1 MFEPSTKLLNQKNP
15 VVLVDGLRTPFMRS
29 GSEFVDQISYDL
41 AREVLKGILLRN
53 GLSGN
58 DLDSVIMGS
67 VVQNSS
73 TPNVARDAA
82 LGAGIPNSVPAHTV
96 TMACISASKALSEGM
111 NAIWLG
117 QADTVLAGG
126 VEVLSDVPVGFK
138 KEVRKKFF
146 ESRKYKGPLDYTNF
160 LKGISPAD
168 LLPIAPAIAE
178 FSTQETMGE
187 SADKLAASFGI
198 SRQAQDEYALRSH
211 HLAAKASVEGKL
223 SNEIMPT
230 AVAPGFTPFSQD
242 NTFRADTSLEALA
255 KLKPVFVK
263 PFGTVTAGNSS
274 PLTDGSAISLLMSE
288 DKAKAMGYSP
298 KAYLRDYVFVAQD
311 PAEELLLG
319 PAYATPK
326 LLERNGL
333 GFSDLD
339 VIEIHEAFAGQVLAV
354 LAALESDK
362 FAQEKLG
369 RKEKVASINLDKI
382 NLWGGSLSLGHPFG
396 ATGSR
401 LVNQAANR
409 LHDEDGRF
417 ALVTACAA
425 GGLGHAMLIER
436 AS

>member
-1 MFEPSTKLLNQKNP
+1 MFEPSVNLSGQKKS

-29 GSEFVDQISYDL
+29 GTEFVDQISYDL
-41 AREVLKGILLRN
+41 AREVLKGILVRN
-53 GLSGN
+53 GLSGKE
-58 DLDSVIMGS
+58 LGAVIMGS
-67 VVQNSS
+67 VVQNSA

-82 LGAGIPNSVPAHTV
+82 LAAGIPNSVPAHTV
-96 TMACISASKALSEGM
+96 TMACISASKAIAEGI

-146 ESRKYKGPLDYTNF
+146 ESRKYKSPLDYANF

-168 LLPIAPAIAE
+168 FLPIAPAIAE
-178 FSTQETMGE
+178 FSTEESMGE
-187 SADKLAASFGI
+187 SADKLAASFGV

-211 HLAAKASVEGKL
+211 LLAAKASKEGKFKA
-223 SNEIMPT
+223 EIMHT
-230 AVAPGFTPFSQD
+230 AVAPNFTSLSQD
-242 NTFRADTSLEALA
+242 NGFRADSSLEALA
-255 KLKPVFVK
+255 RLKPVFVK

-274 PLTDGSAISLLMSE
+274 PLTDGAAVSLLMSE
-288 DKAKAMGYSP
+288 EKAKALGYTP
-298 KAYLRDYVFVAQD
+298 KAYLRDYTFVAQD
-311 PAEELLLG
+311 PGNELLLG

-333 GFSDLD
+333 GFTDVD

-354 LAALESDK
+354 LAALESDT

-369 RKEKVASINLDKI
+369 RKEKVASISMDTI

-401 LVNQAANR
+401 LVNQAVSR

-425 GGLGHAMLIER
+425 GGLGHAILLER